1 AGMGSWDWKIETGEV
16 RWSAELVNL
25 HGLEPHEFDG
35 TFDGFIATVIP
46 EDRPVIRAAIEAAR
60 ESGEIQVEYRVRHRD
75 GSVHWISA
83 HGRVLFND
91 VHEPYRMIGVGIEI
105 TEQKATQASLVASEE
120 RFRSIANAVPVFIW
134 IADWAG
140 ARTWFNRSWH
150 EFT

>member
-1 AGMGSWDWKIETGEV
+1 MSDGDGILAGIRSNRSTDGPHETWRPPEGEPQSEEELRLSEERLRLAQAAAGMGSWDWKIETGEV

-60 ESGEIQVEYRVRHRD
+60 ESGEIQVEYRVRHRA

-91 VHEPYRMIGVGIEI
+91 VHE
-105 TEQKATQASLVASEE
+105 
-120 RFRSIANAVPVFIW
+120 
-134 IADWAG
+134 
-140 ARTWFNRSWH
+140 
-150 EFT
+150 